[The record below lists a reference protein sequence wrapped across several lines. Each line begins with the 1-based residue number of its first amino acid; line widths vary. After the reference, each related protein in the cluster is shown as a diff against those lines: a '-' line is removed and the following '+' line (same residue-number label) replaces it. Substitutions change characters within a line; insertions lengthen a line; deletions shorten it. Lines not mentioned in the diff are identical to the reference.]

1 LLLEDVI
8 LNMNDGLL
16 EDSASHKHIEW
27 GVKMMIMHDDGG
39 AISLKAQVSQ
49 TYI

>member
-1 LLLEDVI
+1 
-8 LNMNDGLL
+8 MNDGLF

-27 GVKMMIMHDDGG
+27 GMKMMIMHDDGG
-39 AISLKAQVSQ
+39 ANSLKTQVFQ